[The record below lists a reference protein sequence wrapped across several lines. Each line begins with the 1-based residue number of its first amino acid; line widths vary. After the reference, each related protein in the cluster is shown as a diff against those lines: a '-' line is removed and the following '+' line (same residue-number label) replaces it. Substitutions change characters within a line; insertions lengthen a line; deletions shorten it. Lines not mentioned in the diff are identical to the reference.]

1 LPHDKNNCVSC
12 CIICNKFKLDRSLL
26 DFYNNIN
33 TLNVSPLFKTASQL
47 NNTINLAQNKI
58 DKEKY
63 YEIIQTQVNN
73 AIKWCKK
80 YTIEIN
86 KNSIYYKKNIV

>member
-1 LPHDKNNCVSC
+1 MRKGV
-12 CIICNKFKLDRSLL
+12 
-26 DFYNNIN
+26 
-33 TLNVSPLFKTASQL
+33 

-80 YTIEIN
+80 YNIEIN
-86 KNSIYYKKNIV
+86 KNSIYYKKNVV